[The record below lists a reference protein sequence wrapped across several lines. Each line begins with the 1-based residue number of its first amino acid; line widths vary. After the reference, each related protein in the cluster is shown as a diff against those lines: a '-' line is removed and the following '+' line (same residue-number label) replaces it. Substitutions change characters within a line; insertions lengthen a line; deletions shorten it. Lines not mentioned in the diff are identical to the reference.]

1 MPTPEPTFWDY
12 VRSAFNRRPS
22 VRGLGE
28 VPWNKIVLA
37 ALAILGIGNPGFW
50 LLGLGG
56 ELFYLYVMATNPR
69 FQTLVRAEKLQ
80 AERVSAEDR
89 VVGRLAELSKE
100 GQERFQDLR
109 TKCAEVQQ
117 ITETIQAGALAPL
130 DEARWRGL
138 DELLWLFLRL
148 QVSLEVLTRQLGR
161 SDRRSLEAEVATL
174 EQELAASPQAPER
187 LKKSKASLLELKKK
201 RLENLDRAA
210 EARQILEA
218 ELQRIEQQVELLR
231 EEATISRSPEALSA
245 KIDSVTGSL
254 DETNSWMRQHEGILS
269 ELSVDDV
276 TEPPRL
282 LDRPRQA
289 QGGRS

>member
-117 ITETIQAGALAPL
+117 ITETIQAGPGPSATRRFPVPVILRPCATPAGSHPTRESRAP
-130 DEARWRGL
+130 
-138 DELLWLFLRL
+138 
-148 QVSLEVLTRQLGR
+148 
-161 SDRRSLEAEVATL
+161 
-174 EQELAASPQAPER
+174 
-187 LKKSKASLLELKKK
+187 
-201 RLENLDRAA
+201 
-210 EARQILEA
+210 
-218 ELQRIEQQVELLR
+218 
-231 EEATISRSPEALSA
+231 SR
-245 KIDSVTGSL
+245 TGCS
-254 DETNSWMRQHEGILS
+254 SS
-269 ELSVDDV
+269 
-276 TEPPRL
+276 
-282 LDRPRQA
+282 
-289 QGGRS
+289 

>member
-12 VRSAFNRRPS
+12 VRAAFNRRPA
-22 VRGLGE
+22 VHGLGE

-56 ELFYLYVMATNPR
+56 ELCYLYVMATNPR

-100 GQERFQDLR
+100 GQERFQVLR

-130 DEARWRGL
+130 DEARWRGKHVIRSTAR
-138 DELLWLFLRL
+138 LRGKHEIRSTKPETIL
-148 QVSLEVLTRQLGR
+148 KSGR
-161 SDRRSLEAEVATL
+161 RNVEMATRSL
-174 EQELAASPQAPER
+174 
-187 LKKSKASLLELKKK
+187 
-201 RLENLDRAA
+201 RAG
-210 EARQILEA
+210 
-218 ELQRIEQQVELLR
+218 
-231 EEATISRSPEALSA
+231 PF
-245 KIDSVTGSL
+245 
-254 DETNSWMRQHEGILS
+254 
-269 ELSVDDV
+269 
-276 TEPPRL
+276 
-282 LDRPRQA
+282 
-289 QGGRS
+289 